1 LNSIKDLDLSNQM
14 INFIKTEI
22 FNLEFLTTVYLKN
35 NKIEIIEP
43 NELDLKN
50 QSIIYLS
57 NESY

>member
-1 LNSIKDLDLSNQM
+1 M